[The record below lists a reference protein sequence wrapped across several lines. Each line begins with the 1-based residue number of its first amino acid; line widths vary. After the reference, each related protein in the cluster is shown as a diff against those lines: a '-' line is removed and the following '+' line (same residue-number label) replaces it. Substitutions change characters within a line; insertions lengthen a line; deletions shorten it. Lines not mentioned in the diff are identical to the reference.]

1 MYNDRVKNDNQFV
14 DKDAVQFG
22 SKRTRNEG
30 KIYIR
35 TQLMIDAIY
44 KYVNDVREIDSK
56 TLLNSRDFKK
66 QAKKA
71 GYIVKPNAWQT
82 RVGATDFYS
91 GKNMWFDE
99 YDRNMLVKLKMDSI
113 IDYSDVDIAVENLG
127 Y

>member
-1 MYNDRVKNDNQFV
+1 
-14 DKDAVQFG
+14 
-22 SKRTRNEG
+22 
-30 KIYIR
+30 
-35 TQLMIDAIY
+35 MIDAIY

-71 GYIVKPNAWQT
+71 GYIVKSNAWQT

-99 YDRNMLVKLKMDSI
+99 YDKDMLIKLKLDGML
-113 IDYSDVDIAVENLG
+113 DYQNGCFAAVSSG
-127 Y
+127 F